1 MMASVPDR
9 KDVAN
14 WDLSDLYPPVG
25 SAGFDAVFSNLES
38 RAHAFERHLAAAKPL
53 EPANAGL
60 WADLMADKME
70 LERDLDD
77 FYAYVYCRFR
87 EATDDAERRKA
98 HGRALELYLPLE
110 RAQVQVLAALH
121 GASDQAV
128 AALKGAPQFAE
139 CADHVEKLVALSK
152 RMMRPE
158 LERLAADLER
168 AAFDGWERLYDQLS
182 SGLTFEMAWPDRGP
196 ERLPVSR
203 APGLFSD
210 PSPEVRQAAM
220 AGVKGA
226 WGSIAVPIAAAL
238 NGIAAMRLALLK
250 HRSGQ
255 DVLDA
260 ALSQHRLSRASV
272 SQMRAAIRRHL
283 PSLQRY
289 LKTKARLMGKDAL
302 AFEDLNARL
311 AQAGEM
317 DLTLDAVKSLIVR
330 AFDDASEGMAATALR
345 VFERGWLETEQ
356 KPGRGFFGFCSNFPK
371 SGEVR
376 IFSPFGGTF
385 TDATVL
391 AHELGHAHHA
401 TAMNG
406 MDYWRLQ
413 VPMPLAETAS
423 NIGESLMRNA
433 LTDRADRAPAA
444 RLVALDIK
452 LGKATRALLFWSA
465 LFDFEREFY
474 TQRAEGPLEPEQL
487 NAIMRT
493 AQRRWYGDALADDGA
508 FDLLWAHVPLF
519 YMTFQ
524 AFHSIAYTFG
534 HLFSAGILDRLQ
546 GDASFASRYDAL
558 LRATG
563 SMPIEALAETYLG
576 QDLTEPGFW
585 DRALGSLNGEV
596 DAFDELAGSL

>member
-1 MMASVPDR
+1 MTSAPDR

-14 WDLSDLYPPVG
+14 WDLSGLYPPVG
-25 SAGFDAVFSNLES
+25 STEFDATLNDLES
-38 RAHAFERHLAAAKPL
+38 RANAFEERLSDPEPL
-53 EPANAGL
+53 GPDNADFWAGL
-60 WADLMADKME
+60 IASKME

-87 EATDDAERRKA
+87 EATGDAERRKA
-98 HGRALELYLPLE
+98 HGKSLELYLPLE
-110 RAQVQVLAALH
+110 RAQAQILAALH
-121 GASDQAV
+121 GAPDQAI
-128 AALKGAPQFAE
+128 AALKGAPPFAA
-139 CADHVEKLVALSK
+139 CADHVEKLVAQSR

-158 LERLAADLER
+158 LECLATDLER
-168 AAFDGWERLYDQLS
+168 AAFDGWERLYDELS
-182 SGLTFEMAWPDRGP
+182 SGLTFEMAGPDGDP

-220 AGVKGA
+220 AGVKAA
-226 WGSIAVPIAAAL
+226 WGSVAVPVAAAL
-238 NGIAAMRLALLK
+238 NGIAAMRLALLE

-289 LKTKARLMGKDAL
+289 LKTKARLMDKDAL
-302 AFEDLNARL
+302 AFEDFNARL

-317 DLTLDAVKSLIVR
+317 DLTLDAVKSLIIR
-330 AFDDASEGMAATALR
+330 AFDDASPGMAATAR
-345 VFERGWLETEQ
+345 QVFERGWLETEQ

-433 LTDRADRAPAA
+433 LANQAGSTNAA
-444 RLVALDIK
+444 RLGALDIQ

-465 LFDFEREFY
+465 LFDFEQEFY
-474 TQRAEGPLEPEQL
+474 TQRAAGPLEPEQL

-493 AQRRWYGDALADDGA
+493 AQRRWYGDALAEDGA

-524 AFHSIAYTFG
+524 AFHSVAYTFG
-534 HLFSAGILDRLQ
+534 HLFSAGILNRLQ
-546 GDASFASRYDAL
+546 EGAAFASRYDEL

-563 SMPIEALAETYLG
+563 SMPIEVLAETYLG
-576 QDLTEPGFW
+576 QDLTGPDFW
-585 DRALGSLNGEV
+585 DQALGSLNDEV
-596 DAFDELAGSL
+596 DAFDELAGNL